1 LDSLEVPHTAYLS
14 NSNSG
19 NTLETISQT
28 LLCLELCE
36 QHLHKKTASHWFM
49 ISDPYENPL
58 TDLAKEI
65 GAVCLDH
72 PKEIG
77 GRYAGFTSVG
87 LLPAAFAGLD
97 IRAFRKG
104 AVHVIETL
112 KTQPFK
118 SPVIQGSA
126 MHACFLDKA
135 ISLSVIL
142 PYIERLSAFT
152 AWYSQMLS
160 ESLGKNNKGIT
171 PIRAIGPLDQ
181 HSQLQ
186 LFLDGPQDKLI
197 TVISQKQH
205 SAKCVIKN
213 PFSATQSFSY
223 LEGKTLADILHA
235 EHQATIETLHE
246 NQRPLRHFAIQTL
259 DEETLGALMMHI
271 MLEVICLSQ
280 LMKIDPFNQPAVEQG
295 KIRTRHLLAQK
306 EDII

>member
-1 LDSLEVPHTAYLS
+1 
-14 NSNSG
+14 
-19 NTLETISQT
+19 
-28 LLCLELCE
+28 
-36 QHLHKKTASHWFM
+36 
-49 ISDPYENPL
+49 
-58 TDLAKEI
+58 
-65 GAVCLDH
+65 
-72 PKEIG
+72 
-77 GRYAGFTSVG
+77 
-87 LLPAAFAGLD
+87 
-97 IRAFRKG
+97 
-104 AVHVIETL
+104 
-112 KTQPFK
+112 
-118 SPVIQGSA
+118 